1 MKKFEGVLICTDLDG
16 TLLRNDK
23 TISRKNL
30 EAIEYFKSEGG
41 LFTFITGRLPCFSGK
56 ICEAIHPNAPFGCI
70 NGGGIYDYY
79 EKKYLWQRELDP
91 LAVDL
96 AEYVN
101 NNIENMGVQL
111 NAFERV
117 YFCTENRA
125 MVNFRER
132 TGLPDLR
139 CGIREVKEPLC
150 KIIFVTDEPHK
161 ISRAAELLA
170 RHPDGDKFDYIHSEA
185 HIYEILPKGSG
196 KGSLLT
202 RMAGILGIDMKKT
215 VALGDF
221 YNDVS
226 MISAAGVGVAV
237 ANAVDEAK
245 AAADIVTVSNEEHA
259 VAKVISDIENGIIKL

>member
-1 MKKFEGVLICTDLDG
+1 
-16 TLLRNDK
+16 
-23 TISRKNL
+23 
-30 EAIEYFKSEGG
+30 
-41 LFTFITGRLPCFSGK
+41 
-56 ICEAIHPNAPFGCI
+56 
-70 NGGGIYDYY
+70 
-79 EKKYLWQRELDP
+79 
-91 LAVDL
+91 
-96 AEYVN
+96 
-101 NNIENMGVQL
+101 MGVQL

-150 KIIFVTDEPHK
+150 KIIFVTDEPDK

-202 RMAGILGIDMKKT
+202 RMAGILGIDIKKT

-245 AAADIVTVSNEEHA
+245 AAADIVTASNEEHA